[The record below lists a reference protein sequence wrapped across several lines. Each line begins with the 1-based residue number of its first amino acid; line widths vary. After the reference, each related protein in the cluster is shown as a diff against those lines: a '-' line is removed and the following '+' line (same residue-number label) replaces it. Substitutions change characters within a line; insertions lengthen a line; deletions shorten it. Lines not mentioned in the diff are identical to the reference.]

1 VNLLDDF
8 SPLWAIALLS
18 HTGSDSPE
26 FEKLR
31 RLVLRNAS
39 IVMKTAIFGQEKLL
53 PFIFQE

>member
-1 VNLLDDF
+1 MT
-8 SPLWAIALLS
+8 LLS
-18 HTGSDSPE
+18 HPVSDSSE

-39 IVMKTAIFGQEKLL
+39 IVMKTTIFGQEKLL